1 MKILYVASEA
11 APYAA
16 SGGLGDVM
24 GALPHSIKK
33 LSEKD
38 TSVSVILPLYRSIPD
53 EYRKKMKKIT
63 EFRFYLGWRNAYCG
77 VFEIKAKNVRYIFLD
92 NEYYFYRDQLYGDF
106 DDGERFAYFSRAVIE
121 YIRYTGEIPD
131 VLHANDWQSALTVV
145 YLKTKYRNDPT
156 LSRIKTVFTIHN
168 IEYQGKYDINILSD
182 IFDLDPSYLPYVE
195 YDGCINLLKGAIATA
210 DVVST
215 VSDNYAK
222 ELHNPYFSF
231 GLSPMIDMF
240 GDKLH
245 GIVNGID
252 LSYFNPNKKNDCI
265 IPYSAANAINEK
277 AANKKALQEAL
288 GLPIDETIPLIS
300 MVTRLTA
307 GKGIDLVLHIFEELI
322 EENVQFVILG
332 TGEENY
338 ERIFSILAERHG
350 DKVRAIMKFDR
361 NLSKQIYASS
371 DIFLMPSK
379 SEPCGL
385 AQMIACRYGTIPI
398 VHGVG
403 GLKDTIIPYGQ
414 QNANGFVFD
423 HFNAHEL
430 LYSVKHALSIK
441 CNNQDDWNKLVKQA
455 MKTDFSWDA
464 SAKKNLQLYAKI
476 TGENIN

>member
-24 GALPHSIKK
+24 GALPASIKK
-33 LSEKD
+33 LGGKD
-38 TSVSVILPLYRSIPD
+38 TSVTVILPLYRSMTD
-53 EYRKKMKKIT
+53 EHRQKMKKID
-63 EFRFYLGWRNAYCG
+63 EFHFYLGWRNAYCG
-77 VFEIKAKNVRYIFLD
+77 VFEIKAKNVRYLFLD

-106 DDGERFAYFSRAVIE
+106 DDGERFAYFSRAVVE
-121 YIRYTGEIPD
+121 YIRYSGDVPD
-131 VLHANDWQSALTVV
+131 ILHANDWQSALSVI
-145 YLKTKYRNDPT
+145 YLKTKYREDSL

-168 IEYQGKYDINILSD
+168 IEYQGKYDPHILSD
-182 IFDLDPSYLPYVE
+182 IFDLDPSYFPYVE
-195 YDGCINLLKGAIATA
+195 YDGSINLLKGAVATA

-215 VSDNYAK
+215 VSENYAK

-231 GLSPMIDMF
+231 GLTPIIDMF

-265 IPYSAANAINEK
+265 IPYTATSVQKGK

-288 GLPIDETIPLIS
+288 GLPIDENVPLIA

-307 GKGIDLVLHIFEELI
+307 GKGIDLVLHVFEELM

-338 ERIFSILAERHG
+338 ERIFSLLAARHG
-350 DKVRAIMKFDR
+350 DRARAVLRFDR
-361 NLSKQIYASS
+361 NLSKQIYASA
-371 DIFLMPSK
+371 DLFLMPSK

-385 AQMIACRYGTIPI
+385 AQMIACRYGTLPV

-403 GLKDTIIPYGQ
+403 GLKDTIIPYGEA
-414 QNANGFVFD
+414 NANGFVFEN
-423 HFNAHEL
+423 FNAHEL
-430 LYSVKHALSIK
+430 LFTVKHALSIK
-441 CNNQDDWNKLVKQA
+441 RENQEDWNRLVKQA

-464 SAKKNLQLYAKI
+464 SAQKNLALYATI
-476 TGENIN
+476 IGEKL